1 MAEMLKFKKG
11 LHASLPETYTA
22 GTVYVTT
29 DEQAMYVDISDEK
42 RIRLGQIVSYNTI
55 EDFQSFLN
63 STKPPYSTE
72 AFYYVADKNAL
83 LKWVAENGD
92 TSIGGVNSNGAWKQI
107 NSTKDVADAIS
118 RIDGEVSALKGTV
131 GNATSGLVKDVND
144 LKTTVGNSESGLVKD
159 VAGHTTDIENLKKAV
174 GMGDDGE
181 VEGIGSTVAQLSE
194 DLDAL
199 ELEVHGTDGN
209 GGIKATLSEHT
220 GKISALE
227 QASAQHA
234 LKTDLDAYAKTET
247 IKPILDKV
255 DTEDKTVSEA
265 IAAAVKVEAD
275 RAKLAEEANA
285 NAASA
290 AQGKANDAY
299 ALAGTKATLADV
311 ATVGYALAT
320 DVEKNIEAAI
330 SSEVTRADAKYAT
343 QIVVNGIDG
352 RVSKNTSDIS
362 TINTALENVVTND
375 SLAAKDYAT
384 KTEVG
389 TAKQEAIDDAATAA
403 AGIYATKT
411 ALENTN
417 DNVSAAQG
425 RANAAYELAEGKT
438 TAAEV
443 KAQIEDYGYATTSY
457 VDQAESDAVTESTR
471 LGNLAYAAKSIEQT
485 VAGHTSDLTTLKGA
499 ATVAGSV
506 AEAKK
511 AGDDAKKA
519 IEDWKTA
526 HDGDYTNSQIDT
538 AVADAKKAGTD
549 AAAQANTNKEAIASI
564 KGTVDTLAGDV
575 NTTGS
580 VKKQIKDA
588 TDALE
593 TSLTDKITD
602 EINAA
607 NAMEY
612 IGGVAS
618 QTELNAITTPKKG
631 DTYVVT
637 AKFGNY
643 YPGDLLI
650 ATGTED
656 ENGTIPAD
664 NLSWTPVKTGY
675 DATLEQSISGSDN
688 KITLSSVSGGNKGE
702 ITFSA
707 AEGSATTVSVANNT
721 VTVGIEW
728 DNF

>member
-159 VAGHTTDIENLKKAV
+159 VAGHITDIENLKKAV

-181 VEGIGSTVAQLSE
+181 VEGIGSTVAQLSK

-265 IAAAVKVEAD
+265 IAVAVKVEAD
-275 RAKLAEEANA
+275 RAKLA
-285 NAASA
+285 
-290 AQGKANDAY
+290 
-299 ALAGTKATLADV
+299 
-311 ATVGYALAT
+311 
-320 DVEKNIEAAI
+320 
-330 SSEVTRADAKYAT
+330 
-343 QIVVNGIDG
+343 
-352 RVSKNTSDIS
+352 
-362 TINTALENVVTND
+362 
-375 SLAAKDYAT
+375 
-384 KTEVG
+384 
-389 TAKQEAIDDAATAA
+389 
-403 AGIYATKT
+403 
-411 ALENTN
+411 
-417 DNVSAAQG
+417 
-425 RANAAYELAEGKT
+425 
-438 TAAEV
+438 
-443 KAQIEDYGYATTSY
+443 
-457 VDQAESDAVTESTR
+457 
-471 LGNLAYAAKSIEQT
+471 
-485 VAGHTSDLTTLKGA
+485 
-499 ATVAGSV
+499 
-506 AEAKK
+506 
-511 AGDDAKKA
+511 
-519 IEDWKTA
+519 
-526 HDGDYTNSQIDT
+526 
-538 AVADAKKAGTD
+538 
-549 AAAQANTNKEAIASI
+549 
-564 KGTVDTLAGDV
+564 
-575 NTTGS
+575 
-580 VKKQIKDA
+580 
-588 TDALE
+588 
-593 TSLTDKITD
+593 
-602 EINAA
+602 
-607 NAMEY
+607 
-612 IGGVAS
+612 
-618 QTELNAITTPKKG
+618 
-631 DTYVVT
+631 
-637 AKFGNY
+637 
-643 YPGDLLI
+643 
-650 ATGTED
+650 
-656 ENGTIPAD
+656 
-664 NLSWTPVKTGY
+664 
-675 DATLEQSISGSDN
+675 
-688 KITLSSVSGGNKGE
+688 
-702 ITFSA
+702 
-707 AEGSATTVSVANNT
+707 
-721 VTVGIEW
+721 
-728 DNF
+728 

>member
-118 RIDGEVSALKGTV
+118 RIDGEVSALKGIV

-343 QIVVNGIDG
+343 QTVVNGIDG

-593 TSLTDKITD
+593 TSLTGKIEE

-607 NAMEY
+607 NAMDYKEG
-612 IGGVAS
+612 IAS
-618 QTELNAITTPKKG
+618 QTELNAITAPKKG

-650 ATGTED
+650 ATGEEND
-656 ENGTIPAD
+656 EGKITTG
-664 NLSWTPVKTGY
+664 LTWTHVKTGY
-675 DATLEQSISGSDN
+675 DATLEQSISGNDN

-702 ITFSA
+702 ITFA
-707 AEGSATTVSVANNT
+707 AAAGSATTVSVANNT